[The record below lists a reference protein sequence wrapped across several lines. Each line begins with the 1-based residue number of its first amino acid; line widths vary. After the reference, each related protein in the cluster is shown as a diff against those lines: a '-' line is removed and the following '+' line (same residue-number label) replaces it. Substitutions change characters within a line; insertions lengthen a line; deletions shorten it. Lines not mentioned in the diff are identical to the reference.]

1 MASDPD
7 NPMEYMAT
15 AFNGRDLET
24 GSIFSED
31 ESDSEEQERWRK
43 RFKRRVTVHPFLQ
56 CCPVAPPG
64 IEWAPFHLVPL
75 AIHDRA

>member
-31 ESDSEEQERWRK
+31 ESDDEEQERWRK
-43 RFKRRVTVHPFLQ
+43 RFKRRVTVQPSKFLSN
-56 CCPVAPPG
+56 CFPRTCSASLPYS
-64 IEWAPFHLVPL
+64 HCRL
-75 AIHDRA
+75 